1 MNESIKTKIISFN
14 RSNNANDTHPRLES
28 LEVVDSEYQDS
39 IFTNTTSRVPHVTK
53 SIGEVTLNQPG
64 LETDFK
70 QISKV
75 NKNFASF
82 PKFYLR
88 ELKHY
93 RNLVIVWIC
102 IVLACFGGCA
112 FALFK
117 IFDNV
122 NINNWVG
129 LILAPWPILVFAFL
143 FIAISNYLNF
153 RSEAKVV
160 DFSKEKLV
168 TKNIKKL
175 YLRLKTGYININWMC
190 GLVYALSGLV
200 IAFNYLVALL
210 INTIEISDGKM
221 IIGAASKIPPDG
233 NILFAC
239 GSNIQF
245 VILIVAAT
253 SAFVAFLLHII
264 LIVSNYVR
272 TNKIDAFFTVQI
284 VSDEELTTL
293 KKYKNKRDFI
303 IFFAL
308 VATFVLVFILIYK
321 AIKKRQ
327 KKEIKIAV

>member
-1 MNESIKTKIISFN
+1 
-14 RSNNANDTHPRLES
+14 
-28 LEVVDSEYQDS
+28 
-39 IFTNTTSRVPHVTK
+39 
-53 SIGEVTLNQPG
+53 
-64 LETDFK
+64 
-70 QISKV
+70 
-75 NKNFASF
+75 
-82 PKFYLR
+82 
-88 ELKHY
+88 
-93 RNLVIVWIC
+93 
-102 IVLACFGGCA
+102 
-112 FALFK
+112 
-117 IFDNV
+117 
-122 NINNWVG
+122 
-129 LILAPWPILVFAFL
+129 
-143 FIAISNYLNF
+143 
-153 RSEAKVV
+153 
-160 DFSKEKLV
+160 
-168 TKNIKKL
+168 
-175 YLRLKTGYININWMC
+175 MC

-321 AIKKRQ
+321 TIKKRQ